1 VDKRSTDRDKKRQHT
16 IKRTR
21 KGKGGNEA
29 SKHRLSTTRVNKMT
43 TRWGGMEKQ
52 NSNENKGGTF
62 CMKPCFVRGEQRSF

>member
-43 TRWGGMEKQ
+43 TKWGGMEKQ
-52 NSNENKGGTF
+52 NSNEI
-62 CMKPCFVRGEQRSF
+62 RGELFVSSRVS